1 VKGEEGSG
9 REGYECQGEDRLGQG
24 LQEAEWTISERKREE
39 GGGGVTIREEEEGEG
54 LRGGSRA
61 VDESRGALR

>member
-1 VKGEEGSG
+1 V
-9 REGYECQGEDRLGQG
+9 L
-24 LQEAEWTISERKREE
+24 AEE